1 MLRPPFHQTLEENLQ
16 AGRENRRRH
25 YAKNRDSIL
34 SRRRELRVEKNNT
47 GPSELKKAI
56 ERALHGYDSDE
67 DGDESETGNSSDI
80 EENDDSLLDL
90 TGCLLTLK
98 GIKDEMLSLITEPRA
113 FSEGALLQFV
123 NSIVYTNDRAD
134 NGDQTIV
141 TNMIVTVRGLL
152 NRSIPVQ
159 DKILNFCG
167 VSAKFRAAD
176 TVTCYLSTTLA
187 YLEDIEFFIHV
198 EGVSELCV
206 AHSMGELMYQ
216 TGSRV

>member
-1 MLRPPFHQTLEENLQ
+1 MLRRPSHQTLQENLQ
-16 AGRENRRRH
+16 AGRENQRRH
-25 YAKNRDSIL
+25 YEKDRIL
-34 SRRRELRVEKNNT
+34 SWRRELRVEKNT
-47 GPSELKKAI
+47 GPSELEKAI

-80 EENDDSLLDL
+80 EENDDSLSDL

-113 FSEGALLQFV
+113 FAEGALLQFV

-134 NGDQTIV
+134 NGDRTIV
-141 TNMIVTVRGLL
+141 TNMIVTVQGLL
-152 NRSIPVQ
+152 NHSIPIQ

-167 VSAKFRAAD
+167 VSAEFHAAN
-176 TVTCYLSTTLA
+176 TVTRYLSTTLA
-187 YLEDIEFFIHV
+187 YLEDIDFYIHV

-206 AHSMGELMYQ
+206 AHWMGELMYQ
-216 TGSRV
+216 KGSHV